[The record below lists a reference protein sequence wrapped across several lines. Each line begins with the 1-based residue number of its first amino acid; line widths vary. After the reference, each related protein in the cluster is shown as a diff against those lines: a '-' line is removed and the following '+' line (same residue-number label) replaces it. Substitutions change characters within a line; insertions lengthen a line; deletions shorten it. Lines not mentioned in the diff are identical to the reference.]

1 MSVDSWSSPFAD
13 SLNFLK
19 FAHFSNSLDLLHGQ
33 IANVFLVY
41 CPSYLVS
48 TIYSE
53 PFLSFFPCRC
63 LSFLLDFLTA
73 FSLSLHDS
81 SSKASLFLHDFFST
95 YFLASHLFSWECL
108 FSSKFG
114 RDLQTFFLFPRPF
127 FSLYFFCKFY
137 YKLEKMLSYFFF
149 SFKKYLVQF
158 FYNILYVIKLYI
170 PWLNGQVSITLSKV
184 TGRTSY
190 HPFF

>member
-73 FSLSLHDS
+73 FSLSLHDP

-95 YFLASHLFSWECL
+95 YFLASHLFSLECL

-114 RDLQTFFLFPRPF
+114 RDLQTFFYFHVR
-127 FSLYFFCKFY
+127 FSPYT
-137 YKLEKMLSYFFF
+137 F
-149 SFKKYLVQF
+149 S
-158 FYNILYVIKLYI
+158 
-170 PWLNGQVSITLSKV
+170 VSFIIN
-184 TGRTSY
+184 
-190 HPFF
+190 

>member
-41 CPSYLVS
+41 CSNYLVS
-48 TIYSE
+48 LLMSVLFSSVFFCHF
-53 PFLSFFPCRC
+53 PFFYLAFPSAFSVVLYLSF
-63 LSFLLDFLTA
+63 SIFLLSSYRSSA
-73 FSLSLHDS
+73 IVSLSS
-81 SSKASLFLHDFFST
+81 YRFSAIVSI
-95 YFLASHLFSWECL
+95 ASHLFSWECL

-149 SFKKYLVQF
+149 
-158 FYNILYVIKLYI
+158 
-170 PWLNGQVSITLSKV
+170 P
-184 TGRTSY
+184 
-190 HPFF
+190 